1 MPNPN
6 LEFRISRCPHC
17 GKVLEGGF
25 TSPYEYGS
33 PRMVCKNCGKQHFDG
48 FYREK
53 ALVEYRERAPM
64 WNIWLCVAF
73 VGYALYL
80 DYSVLR
86 MERSSIMPETA
97 IISIFLTIMS
107 IALLLVALHRK
118 ENRDKYVADRE
129 KKLEDRFRN
138 AEQMDKEFSA
148 SLKRLSNEDYLY
160 YLIENEVDVPD
171 YFFHSIDCVPDISRI
186 TEMKE
191 LCKVYTKE
199 RKRRERVHELRRRAE
214 YYGEA
219 LALGKNSIIFRQ
231 QAQSKGM
238 SPEAFEDYCRRM
250 LDECREEIKSIENA

>member
-6 LEFRISRCPHC
+6 LEFRLSRCPHC

-73 VGYALYL
+73 VGFVLYL

-97 IISIFLTIMS
+97 IISILLTLIS
-107 IALLLVALHRK
+107 ITLLLVALHRK
-118 ENRDKYVADRE
+118 ENRNEYVADRE

-138 AEQMDKEFSA
+138 AERLDKELAA
-148 SLKRLSNEDYLY
+148 SLKRMSNEDYLY

-171 YFFHSIDCVPDISRI
+171 YFFHRLGIQKDTERI
-186 TEMKE
+186 EKARRQKE
-191 LCKVYTKE
+191 LQHE
-199 RKRRERVHELRRRAE
+199 IKRCRDELEYHE
-214 YYGEA
+214 YY
-219 LALGKNSIIFRQ
+219 LSLGTDDWIFRQ

-238 SPEAFEDYCRRM
+238 EYMAFENYCRKKI
-250 LDECREEIKSIENA
+250 ECCNNRLKLLEEDITAD